1 MVEKSDDDLILELE
15 GLLARGGR
23 PTKEEKESVTLR
35 ISAPL
40 ARQVKIAYPDERS
53 RIYEEALIR
62 ELRKDGL
69 LPPPLDG
76 KPEPSNFSV
85 RKRDVTKELSEA
97 ARKKPTPKPKLGK
110 DD

>member
-1 MVEKSDDDLILELE
+1 MEKSDDDLILELE
-15 GLLARGGR
+15 SLLKQGGR

-53 RIYEEALIR
+53 RIYEAALIR

-69 LPPPLDG
+69 LPPALG
-76 KPEPSNFSV
+76 EKPEPKNFGA
-85 RKRDVTKELSEA
+85 KKKDVTSDLQAE
-97 ARKKPTPKPKLGK
+97 ARKKKK
-110 DD
+110 